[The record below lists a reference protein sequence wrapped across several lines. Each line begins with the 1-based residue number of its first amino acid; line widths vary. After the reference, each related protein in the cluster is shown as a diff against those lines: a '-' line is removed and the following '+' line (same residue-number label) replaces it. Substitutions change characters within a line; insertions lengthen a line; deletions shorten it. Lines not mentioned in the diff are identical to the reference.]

1 LIPLWI
7 ELALAGFVVLYF
19 IGWAILVLCGND
31 VLAPDGRKN
40 SAMAA
45 IFVSIAYVAVVIF
58 MGLLVGRVDSAD
70 DNPFVGIFVPL
81 HITLVS
87 FILLAFVQKGGNPCK
102 ANAVCLQC
110 ITIQLFLRVVWH
122 EKRLL

>member
-58 MGLLVGRVDSAD
+58 MVRSKMQY
-70 DNPFVGIFVPL
+70 I
-81 HITLVS
+81 IISTVS
-87 FILLAFVQKGGNPCK
+87 FSILCLFVSLIN
-102 ANAVCLQC
+102 CLTGAAC
-110 ITIQLFLRVVWH
+110 WTS
-122 EKRLL
+122 